1 MIPPTTR
8 NPIVSI
14 RVFSKLESL
23 LMSSMVDIENFDL
36 FDEKLMYI
44 FRGSKENGIYFDTNK
59 TILQKHFF
67 NSMV

>member
-23 LMSSMVDIENFDL
+23 LISFMVDIENFDL
-36 FDEKLMYI
+36 FNEKFISI
-44 FRGSKENGIYFDTNK
+44 FKSSKGNGIYFDTNN
-59 TILQKHFF
+59 TILSKHFF
-67 NSMV
+67 NLMI